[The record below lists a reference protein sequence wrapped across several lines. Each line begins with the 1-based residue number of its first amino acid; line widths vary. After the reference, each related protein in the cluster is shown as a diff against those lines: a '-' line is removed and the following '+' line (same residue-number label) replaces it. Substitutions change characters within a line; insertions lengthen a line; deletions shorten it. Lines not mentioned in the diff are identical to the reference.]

1 VEHVHSP
8 AVVVVEVAEAK
19 VPAVQVD
26 QDFLVE
32 VLAVQDL
39 AELWHLLAVVVL
51 QVVHFRV
58 PLAVLEELQDL
69 LAVLGKSQKAMV
81 LIQAVAMVAQVA
93 QQLLGILL
101 LLGWLLVQEVE
112 R

>member
-8 AVVVVEVAEAK
+8 AGVVVGVAKAK

-32 VLAVQDL
+32 VLAVQEGL
-39 AELWHLLAVVVL
+39 ELWHLLAMVVL
-51 QVVHFRV
+51 PAVHIQVT
-58 PLAVLEELQDL
+58 LAVLEELQDL
-69 LAVLGKSQKAMV
+69 LAVLGKLQKAMV
-81 LIQAVAMVAQVA
+81 LIQAVAMVAPAA

-101 LLGWLLVQEVE
+101 LIG
-112 R
+112 